1 MAVLRQTLH
10 HVQERLN
17 KHAKHFII
25 HNPYLAY
32 SALLMGMPNI
42 ILISLMVWTMTIM
55 FPIAWLMG
63 WL

>member
-10 HVQERLN
+10 HVQTRLN

-25 HNPYLAY
+25 HHPYLAY
-32 SALLMGMPNI
+32 LALLMGMPI
-42 ILISLMVWTMTIM
+42 SILISLTVWTMTMM
-55 FPIAWLMG
+55 FPIAWFMG